1 MSSYSFVTFLQKKQ
15 QKVYH
20 IFGCIKKKSYLCT
33 RYITF
38 KTMKRIIPILMA
50 LIATATPATSQ
61 DSKTVKIKVIET
73 SDVHGHFFPWDFME
87 GKPLKGTLARA
98 NTYINKERQKYG
110 NNLLLID
117 NGDILQ
123 GQPCI
128 YWSNYVMPENENLA
142 AQVINYMKYDAE
154 TVGNHDIEP
163 GHKVYDKWIRE
174 VRCPLLGAN
183 IVKEEYKNGKANPTH
198 IYTGLRPYS
207 THYVDGVKICI
218 IGMLTPAIPNWLNKS
233 IWKGLEFEEMTSCA
247 KKWIKYI
254 KETERPDLIF
264 GLFHSGLDGG
274 INTPDYEENATA
286 SVAREVPGFDVIFFG
301 HDHQVHNEWITNK
314 EGQQVLCIDPSCYV
328 KNVAE
333 AEITLSFNK
342 GKLTKKEINGNIVN
356 VLDEEIDQQMLN
368 HFQTQIDNVK
378 AYVDRKIGRFEHPVY
393 SREGFF
399 GNSAFTDLIHN
410 LQLTISKADISFNAP
425 LAFDN
430 VIKAGDVTQADMFK
444 LYRFENLMFVLRM
457 TGEEI
462 RKHLEFSYSMWAN
475 TMTSANDHALLLN
488 DDSKEDQQRTGF
500 QYYTFN
506 FDSAAG
512 VDYEV
517 DLTKPDGQKVK
528 ILQLS
533 NGQPFDEK
541 KWYKVVMN
549 SYRANGGGELLT
561 RGAGIPKDSL
571 ESRVIWHTDMDQ
583 RHYLTEEIMRQ
594 GTIDPQPNHNWRFVP
609 EDWVKPALERDR
621 KQLFGE

>member
-1 MSSYSFVTFLQKKQ
+1 MS
-15 QKVYH
+15 
-20 IFGCIKKKSYLCT
+20 
-33 RYITF
+33 
-38 KTMKRIIPILMA
+38 MKRL
-50 LIATATPATSQ
+50 LLSTIAIAMMLTAQAQTAN
-61 DSKTVKIKVIET
+61 KTVKIKVIET

-87 GKPLKGTLARA
+87 NHPIEGTLTRA

-110 NNLLLID
+110 KNLLLID

-142 AQVINYMKYDAE
+142 AQVVNYMKYDAE

-174 VRCPLLGAN
+174 VRCPILGAN
-183 IVKEEYKNGKANPTH
+183 IVKEEYKNSEANPSH
-198 IYTGLRPYS
+198 IYTGIQPYS
-207 THYVDGVKICI
+207 THYIDGVKICI

-254 KETERPDLIF
+254 KDVERPDLIF
-264 GLFHSGLDGG
+264 GLFHSGLNGG
-274 INTPDYEENATA
+274 IKTADYEEDATEA
-286 SVAREVPGFDVIFFG
+286 VAKEVPGFDVIFFG
-301 HDHQVHNEWITNK
+301 HDHQVHNDFVVNK
-314 EGQQVLCIDPSCYV
+314 EGQRVLCIDPSCYV

-333 AEITLSFNK
+333 AEISLTYEK
-342 GKLTKKEINGNIVN
+342 GKLTKKEINGNIIN
-356 VLDEEIDQQMLN
+356 VTNEAIDQQMLD
-368 HFQTQIDNVK
+368 HFQPQIDEVMS
-378 AYVDRKIGRFEHPVY
+378 YVNRKIGRFERPIY

-410 LQLTISKADISFNAP
+410 LQLQISKADISFNAP

-462 RKHLEFSYSMWAN
+462 RKHLEFSYDMWTN
-475 TMTSANDHALLLN
+475 TMTSPDDHALRLN
-488 DDSKEDQQRTGF
+488 DNAKEDQQRTGF

-512 VDYEV
+512 IDYEV
-517 DLTKPDGQKVK
+517 DLTKPDGQKVR
-528 ILQLS
+528 IIQMS
-533 NGQPFDEK
+533 NGEPFDEH

-561 RGAGIPKDSL
+561 RGAGIPQDSL
-571 ESRVIWHTDMDQ
+571 ENRVIWHTDMDQ
-583 RHYLTEEIMRQ
+583 RHYLTEEIQRQ
-594 GTIDPQPNHNWRFVP
+594 GTINPQPNKNWRFVP
-609 EDWVKPALERDR
+609 EAWVKPALERDR

>member
-1 MSSYSFVTFLQKKQ
+1 MHTF
-15 QKVYH
+15 
-20 IFGCIKKKSYLCT
+20 T
-33 RYITF
+33 TF
-38 KTMKRIIPILMA
+38 KAMKRILPILMA
-50 LIATATPATSQ
+50 LIATATPATCQ
-61 DSKTVKIKVIET
+61 NSKTVKIKVIET

-87 GKPLKGTLARA
+87 NHPIEGTLTRA

-142 AQVINYMKYDAE
+142 AQVVNYMKYDAE

-174 VRCPLLGAN
+174 VRCPILGAN
-183 IVKEEYKNGKANPTH
+183 IIKEEYKNSEANPSH
-198 IYTGLRPYS
+198 IYTGIQPYS
-207 THYVDGVKICI
+207 THYIDGVKICI

-254 KETERPDLIF
+254 KDVERPDLIF
-264 GLFHSGLDGG
+264 GLFHSGFNGG
-274 INTPDYEENATA
+274 IKTADYEEDATE
-286 SVAREVPGFDVIFFG
+286 SVAKEVPGFDVIFFG
-301 HDHQVHNEWITNK
+301 HDHQVHNDFVVNK
-314 EGQQVLCIDPSCYV
+314 EGQRVLCIDPSCYV

-333 AEITLSFNK
+333 AEISLTYEK
-342 GKLTKKEINGNIVN
+342 GKLTKKEINGNIIN
-356 VLDEEIDQQMLN
+356 VTNEAIDQQMLD
-368 HFQTQIDNVK
+368 HFQPQIDEVMS
-378 AYVDRKIGRFEHPVY
+378 YVNRKIGRFEHPIY

-410 LQLTISKADISFNAP
+410 LQLQISKADISFNAP

-462 RKHLEFSYSMWAN
+462 RKHLEFSYDMWTN
-475 TMTSANDHALLLN
+475 TMTSPDDHALRLN
-488 DDSKEDQQRTGF
+488 DNAKEDQQRTGF

-512 VDYEV
+512 IDYEV

-528 ILQLS
+528 IIQMS
-533 NGQPFDEK
+533 NGEPFDEH

-561 RGAGIPKDSL
+561 RGAGIPQDSL
-571 ESRVIWHTDMDQ
+571 ENRVIWHTDMDQ
-583 RHYLTEEIMRQ
+583 RHYLTEEIQRQ
-594 GTIDPQPNHNWRFVP
+594 GTINPQPNKNWHFVP
-609 EDWVKPALERDR
+609 EAWVKPALERDR
-621 KQLFGE
+621 KQLFGK